1 MNEDEILQHKV
12 DKDQEKRTKN
22 INKKKIKNRKKISID
37 LVHNNLVLFQNK
49 NINKSINI
57 KIEFET
63 NKYKNIK

>member
-22 INKKKIKNRKKISID
+22 INKKKIKNRKKINID